1 MFLPKPLRKLVGIF
15 RGSVSPTMILVTVIL
30 GVWFGLTPGWYG
42 VHTVILFF
50 VLIFNIGIGFFIFF
64 AGVGKAISLIVA
76 PALYYVGAW
85 VQEYL
90 SGVLSFLASIPII
103 GLTDFARYSVAG
115 ALVLGPAIG
124 FIFGLPLARM
134 VTRFR
139 NMWIRFEDRS
149 EKLRKFQ
156 SKSWVRILDRIL
168 IGKSA
173 KDVRGVLTA
182 KPKIMRKAGV
192 IFVLLIMILSAVGLS
207 MLKDDK
213 VRDYAAGAMTNIN
226 GAEVNLEKVELSLTS
241 GHISVTGMQWTD
253 PEKPDNNKFEVG
265 KLSTDAS
272 MYHLL
277 IGRVVLDEVEVSN
290 LKFDQQRE
298 SRGKVLEK
306 KKKEEKPF
314 EWKVDK
320 EDIEKLESY
329 YKKAKQVK
337 EWLEKVGEW
346 MPEKDKSKPK
356 KKIPQR
362 YLEYLTAR
370 APVSPTP
377 RILIRKVVM
386 EGVEI
391 PLEQVGQSKVT
402 LTNISDAP
410 QAAGLPLT
418 IEIQSNEPG
427 NSSRLQFVGHFEKPD
442 LGGEIT
448 GKLANVDL
456 AQLQNDMSETN
467 RVKFTGGTADVALDG
482 MISRYTI
489 DLGLGVKVK
498 DFQAGFTGQKGLFGL
513 NPNVSKKA
521 IKVLTNID
529 TRLHLFGPI
538 TEPRLAMDNKNL
550 LKQFKSALVS
560 AGEDWAVEEF
570 DKLFDKH
577 SDIIPE
583 KVKDFIPKNL
593 DDIRDD
599 LKDPWKFFQD
609 RSNKDK

>member
-1 MFLPKPLRKLVGIF
+1 MFLPKPLKKLLGIF
-15 RGSVSPTMILVTVIL
+15 RGSVSPTMILITVIL
-30 GVWFGLTPGWYG
+30 GVWFGLTPGWSG
-42 VHTVILFF
+42 LHTVILFA
-50 VLIFNIGIGFFIFF
+50 VLILNIGIGFFIFF
-64 AGVGKAISLIVA
+64 AGLGKAISIIIA
-76 PALYYVGAW
+76 PALYYTGGW

-90 SGVLSFLASIPII
+90 AGALSFLASIPII
-103 GLTDFARYSVAG
+103 GLTDFSRYSVAG
-115 ALVLGPAIG
+115 ALVLGPVIG
-124 FIFGLPLARM
+124 FIFGLPLARL

-156 SKSWVRILDRIL
+156 SKSWVRVLDRIL

-182 KPKIMRKAGV
+182 KPKIIRKAGV
-192 IFVLLIMILSAVGLS
+192 IFAIIVVIASAAGLS

-213 VRDYAAGAMTNIN
+213 VRDYAASAMTNIN
-226 GAEVNLEKVELSLTS
+226 GAEVNVEKVELSLTS

-277 IGRVVLDEVEVSN
+277 IGQVVLDEVEVSN
-290 LKFDQQRE
+290 IKFDQPRA

-306 KKKEEKPF
+306 KKKEEKPY
-314 EWKVDK
+314 EWKVKK
-320 EDIEKLESY
+320 EDIEKLENY

-346 MPEKDKSKPK
+346 MPEKEKSKPK

-386 EGVEI
+386 DGVEI
-391 PLEQVGQSKVT
+391 PLEQVGKSKVT

-410 QAAGLPLT
+410 SSAGLPLT
-418 IEIQSNEPG
+418 IEIQSDVNA
-427 NSSRLQFVGHFEKPD
+427 SMLQFVGHFEDPD
-442 LGGEIT
+442 LGGKIT
-448 GKLANVDL
+448 GNLANVDL
-456 AQLQNDMSETN
+456 AQLQKDMSDTN
-467 RVKFTGGTADVALDG
+467 RVKFSGGTADVALDG
-482 MISRYTI
+482 MISRHTI

-513 NPNVSKKA
+513 DPKISKQA
-521 IKVLTNID
+521 IEVLKNID
-529 TRLHLFGPI
+529 TKLRLVGPLA
-538 TEPRLAMDNKNL
+538 EPRLALDGAGL
-550 LKQFKSALVS
+550 SGQFKNALAD
-560 AGEDWAVEEF
+560 AGKAWAVEQIDKQLGKQLG
-570 DKLFDKH
+570 DKLPGPAK
-577 SDIIPE
+577 DILKKAPGDLIDGIFGGKKKKEE
-583 KVKDFIPKNL
+583 KK
-593 DDIRDD
+593 
-599 LKDPWKFFQD
+599 
-609 RSNKDK
+609 

>member
-15 RGSVSPTMILVTVIL
+15 RGSVSPSMILVTVIL

-42 VHTVILFF
+42 LHTAIVFF
-50 VLIFNIGIGFFIFF
+50 VLIFNVGIGFFLFF
-64 AGVGKAISLIVA
+64 AGVGKALTLILA
-76 PALYYVGAW
+76 PLLYHVGGW
-85 VQEYL
+85 VQDSL
-90 SGVLSFLASIPII
+90 SGLLSVLAAIPII

-124 FIFGLPLARM
+124 FIFGLPLARL

-139 NMWIRFEDRS
+139 NVWIKFEDRS

-168 IGKSA
+168 VGKSA

-182 KPKIMRKAGV
+182 KPKIIRKAGV
-192 IFVLLIMILSAVGLS
+192 ILTLLILVLSVVGLS
-207 MLKDDK
+207 LLKDDK

-226 GAEVNLEKVELSLTS
+226 GAEVNLEKVELSLRS
-241 GHISVTGMQWTD
+241 GHIAVTGMEWTD
-253 PEKPDNNKFEVG
+253 PEKPENNKFEVG

-277 IGRVVLDEVEVSN
+277 IGRVVLDEVEISDV
-290 LKFDQQRE
+290 KFDQQRDTPGE
-298 SRGKVLEK
+298 VLEK
-306 KKKEEKPF
+306 PEKEDKPF
-314 EWKVDK
+314 EWDIDK
-320 EDIEKLESY
+320 EDIEKLENY
-329 YKKAKQVK
+329 YKKAKKVK
-337 EWLEKVGEW
+337 EWLSKVGEW
-346 MPEKDKSKPK
+346 MPEKGKPKPK

-362 YLEYLTAR
+362 YLEYLNAR

-386 EGVEI
+386 DGVEI
-391 PLEQVGQSKVT
+391 PLEQVGKSKVT

-427 NSSRLQFVGHFEKPD
+427 NSSMLKFVGHFEKPD

-456 AQLQNDMSETN
+456 AQLQKEMSETN
-467 RVKFTGGTADVALDG
+467 RVKFSGGSADVALAG
-482 MISRYTI
+482 MISRHTI

-498 DFQAGFTGQKGLFGL
+498 DFQAGFAGQKGLFGL
-513 NPNVSKKA
+513 DPKISKEA
-521 IKVLTNID
+521 IEVLKNID
-529 TRLHLFGPI
+529 TKLRLVGPLA
-538 TEPRLAMDNKNL
+538 EPRLALDSDGL
-550 LKQFKSALVS
+550 SSQFKNALVD
-560 AGEDWAVEEF
+560 AGKARLADEIDKQLGKHLG
-570 DKLFDKH
+570 DKLPGPAK
-577 SDIIPE
+577 DILKKAPG
-583 KVKDFIPKNL
+583 
-593 DDIRDD
+593 D
-599 LKDPWKFFQD
+599 LIDGIFGGKK
-609 RSNKDK
+609 KKEE